1 MSSFFLFPQPPPW
14 LFQPFINNIWKKSNP
29 TIIPTLLFGTQEY
42 LWSLRWLFGEKMD
55 QHKTETNLLERILGD
70 NNTTEK
76 LDIERKEVQE
86 NSNTVDFDKNL

>member
-1 MSSFFLFPQPPPW
+1 
-14 LFQPFINNIWKKSNP
+14 
-29 TIIPTLLFGTQEY
+29 
-42 LWSLRWLFGEKMD
+42 MD

-86 NSNTVDFDKNL
+86 NSNTVDFDKNLQNITDNRQYSRALSKYFCWTPFFMKDWV

>member
-1 MSSFFLFPQPPPW
+1 
-14 LFQPFINNIWKKSNP
+14 
-29 TIIPTLLFGTQEY
+29 
-42 LWSLRWLFGEKMD
+42 MD

-86 NSNTVDFDKNL
+86 NSNTVDFDKNLQNITDNRQYSRALSKHFC

>member
-1 MSSFFLFPQPPPW
+1 
-14 LFQPFINNIWKKSNP
+14 
-29 TIIPTLLFGTQEY
+29 
-42 LWSLRWLFGEKMD
+42 MD

-86 NSNTVDFDKNL
+86 NSNTVDFDKNLQNITDNRQYSRALSNYFC

>member
-1 MSSFFLFPQPPPW
+1 
-14 LFQPFINNIWKKSNP
+14 
-29 TIIPTLLFGTQEY
+29 
-42 LWSLRWLFGEKMD
+42 MD

>member
-1 MSSFFLFPQPPPW
+1 
-14 LFQPFINNIWKKSNP
+14 
-29 TIIPTLLFGTQEY
+29 
-42 LWSLRWLFGEKMD
+42 MD

-86 NSNTVDFDKNL
+86 NSNTVDFDKNLQNITDNRQYSRALSKYFCWTLFFMKDWV

>member
-1 MSSFFLFPQPPPW
+1 
-14 LFQPFINNIWKKSNP
+14 
-29 TIIPTLLFGTQEY
+29 
-42 LWSLRWLFGEKMD
+42 MD

-86 NSNTVDFDKNL
+86 NSNTVDFDKNLQNITDNRQYSRVLSKYFC

>member
-1 MSSFFLFPQPPPW
+1 MEQIQSHYYP
-14 LFQPFINNIWKKSNP
+14 NP
-29 TIIPTLLFGTQEY
+29 IIRYSRVFMITEVTFC
-42 LWSLRWLFGEKMD
+42 EKMD

-86 NSNTVDFDKNL
+86 NSNTVDFDKNLQNITDNRQYSRALSKYFC